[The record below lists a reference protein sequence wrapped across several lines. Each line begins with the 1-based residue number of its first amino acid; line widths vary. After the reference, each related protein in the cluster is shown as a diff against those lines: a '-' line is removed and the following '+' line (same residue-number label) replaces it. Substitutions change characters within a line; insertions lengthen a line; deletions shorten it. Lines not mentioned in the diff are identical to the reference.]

1 MAEGLRG
8 WGTVGMVVWVGGI
21 WCRLRRYEVEGL
33 WAETMRIVMEI
44 MRIVMEIMRIVME
57 IKVWQ

>member
-44 MRIVMEIMRIVME
+44 MRIVIE